1 MVSRVRRRAAE
12 SQILAFDV
20 GGSFVK
26 AARVD
31 PVRGALLDEVLRVP
45 TPADAAPAAVVDLLA
60 DIASRMPS
68 TGPVGLAFPTVARR
82 GVAMT
87 AANIDRRWIGTD
99 ARALLAARIRR
110 PVAFLNDADA
120 AGLAEMRMGAGR
132 GRGGTVLVVT
142 LGTGIGSALFVDGR
156 LVPNTELGHLQVG
169 SEEAEQR
176 ASARIRVERGLS
188 WQAWA
193 AEVNVGPRGDASAAL
208 ARPVHHRRRR
218 HRELGS
224 VRAAA
229 RDPAEIVVARY
240 GNDAGLIGAAMAA
253 VESGQPQF
261 GQRRESAAAGA
272 PKCDCPVQTARCRH
286 DHLYGDVAT
295 GGGAR
300 RHQFVTGLSGF
311 LAAATPG

>member
-31 PVRGALLDEVLRVP
+31 PARGALLDEVLRVP
-45 TPADAAPAAVVDLLA
+45 TPADAAPAVVVDLLA

-99 ARALLAARIRR
+99 ARALLVRAYPPAGGVSERR
-110 PVAFLNDADA
+110 RCRRSCRDAH
-120 AGLAEMRMGAGR
+120 GR
-132 GRGGTVLVVT
+132 GSRADGTVLVVT

-193 AEVNVGPRGDASAAL
+193 GEVNVVL
-208 ARPVHHRRRR
+208 AEMHRLLWPDLFIIGGGVTENW
-218 HRELGS
+218 ELFGS
-224 VRAAA
+224 LLSS
-229 RDPAEIVVARY
+229 PAEIVVARY

-253 VESGQPQF
+253 VESG
-261 GQRRESAAAGA
+261 GVAA
-272 PKCDCPVQTARCRH
+272 
-286 DHLYGDVAT
+286 
-295 GGGAR
+295 
-300 RHQFVTGLSGF
+300 
-311 LAAATPG
+311 